1 MAISINA
8 DAVISWLRMHH
19 VGHRHGVTCAN
30 LAGPVRMSEREIRKA
45 ISELREAGK
54 PVCGTPKTGY
64 FLSETAGELE
74 ETCQFPRGRALTTLK
89 LESQLRKVPLAD
101 LVGQMSLDLLEEGL

>member
-8 DAVISWLRMHH
+8 NAVISWLRMHH

-45 ISELREAGK
+45 LSELREAAK
-54 PVCGTPKTGY
+54 PAWGPAKPGAFLPSTCGHTGATPPVPAR
-64 FLSETAGELE
+64 AGLE
-74 ETCQFPRGRALTTLK
+74 AWRPPPHRR
-89 LESQLRKVPLAD
+89 
-101 LVGQMSLDLLEEGL
+101 